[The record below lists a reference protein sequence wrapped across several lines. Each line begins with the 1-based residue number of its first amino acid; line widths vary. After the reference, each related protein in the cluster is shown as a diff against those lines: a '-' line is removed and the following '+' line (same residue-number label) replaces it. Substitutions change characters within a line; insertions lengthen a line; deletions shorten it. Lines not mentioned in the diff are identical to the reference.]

1 MIAFKEASRRDE
13 AFDRELAS
21 SSFNSNPSRTPA
33 YPSNPVAQVYTFPDA
48 VAITTWR
55 YPTATSTALSPSS
68 AS

>member
-1 MIAFKEASRRDE
+1 MGTAAAELFSRDAARARVVVVQLE
-13 AFDRELAS
+13 
-21 SSFNSNPSRTPA
+21 PSRTPA